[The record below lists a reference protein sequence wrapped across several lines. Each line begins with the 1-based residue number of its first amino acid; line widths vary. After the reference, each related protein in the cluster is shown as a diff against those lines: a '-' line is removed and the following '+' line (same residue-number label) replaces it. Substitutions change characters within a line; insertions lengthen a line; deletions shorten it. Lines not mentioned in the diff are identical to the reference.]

1 MSTTDRIFHSRWWLP
16 AVSLVLGAIML
27 AAFAIGGD
35 AAGGLQAFGVMALV
49 AALFAFGASRS
60 ETLGGLG
67 GPGRDE
73 RWAMIDLRASALA
86 GFVLITVVIG
96 MCLWEWAHGRS
107 GEPYTQLGA
116 VTGVAYLVALIALR
130 LRS

>member
-1 MSTTDRIFHSRWWLP
+1 MSTLTRTWWFLP
-16 AVSLVLGAIML
+16 LFTLGL
-27 AAFAIGGD
+27 
-35 AAGGLQAFGVMALV
+35 GGLILVAFWLGDNPDDGVRSFVVMAIV
-49 AALFAFGASRS
+49 AGVFAFGGRS
-60 ETLGGLG
+60 ETIRGLRG
-67 GPGRDE
+67 DGRDE
-73 RWAMIDLRASALA
+73 RFARIDLLA
-86 GFVLITVVIG
+86 TAAAGLVLITVVIG